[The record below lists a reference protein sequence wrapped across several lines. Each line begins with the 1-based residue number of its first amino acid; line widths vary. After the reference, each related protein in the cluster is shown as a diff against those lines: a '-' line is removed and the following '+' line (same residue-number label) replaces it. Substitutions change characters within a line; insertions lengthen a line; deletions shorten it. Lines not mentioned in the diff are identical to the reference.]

1 MNIMLRMMTMI
12 GINGKMS
19 NPKVLIIG
27 ENSLVGST
35 LSNYAKNNFDLYYTY
50 HNITLNNKNSISIDL
65 VKESSKILDLIKTIK
80 PDLVIHTVAFA
91 NVDFC
96 EKNNNDANFLH
107 VRVTEKIAQTCASVG
122 AKILYFST
130 DAVFDGEKNGK
141 YVESDTPNPLSYYG
155 KTKLAAEKILID
167 TSKNNIVFR
176 TTVIYGPYSRS
187 RFTNWV
193 IDKLKQNQEV
203 PAFTDQFNTP
213 TLVDD
218 LSKVIL
224 EILNLDLS
232 GIYHLA
238 GKTCLSRYDFA
249 LKIARKF
256 NFDGD
261 LIIPTMS
268 STVNQIA
275 PRPKNG
281 CLDSTRLEKIVNFEF
296 SSIDSGLDFMKN
308 SL

>member
-1 MNIMLRMMTMI
+1 MEKMNI
-12 GINGKMS
+12 
-19 NPKVLIIG
+19 PKVLIIG

-35 LSNYAKNNFDLYYTY
+35 LSNYAKNNFDLFHTY
-50 HNITLNNKNSISIDL
+50 HNITTNNKNSIQIDI
-65 VKESSKILDLIKTIK
+65 VKETHKILDLIKKIK
-80 PDLVIHTVAFA
+80 PDLVIHTVAYA

-96 EKNNNDANFLH
+96 EKNNHDANFLH
-107 VRVTEKIAQTCASVG
+107 VTVTQKIAQTCATIG

-130 DAVFDGEKNGK
+130 DAVFDGKQNKK
-141 YVESDTPNPLSYYG
+141 YVESDISNPLSYYG
-155 KTKLAAEKILID
+155 KTKLVAEKILMD

-187 RFTNWV
+187 RFTSWV
-193 IDKLKQNQEV
+193 LDNLKQDKTV

-213 TLVDD
+213 TLIDD
-218 LSKVIL
+218 LCKVIL
-224 EILNLDLS
+224 DILNLDLS
-232 GIYHLA
+232 GIYHAA

-249 LKIARKF
+249 LKLAKKF
-256 NFDGD
+256 DYNEE
-261 LIIPTMS
+261 LIIPTLS

-281 CLDSTRLEKIVNFEF
+281 CLDSTKLEKILNFKF
-296 SSIDSGLDFMKN
+296 SSIDSGIDFMKK